1 MRNSSTKIK
10 ELTAEAEA
18 RDKLIETFS
27 KILLQRIDVGEV
39 GEGLTMDSAGDVA
52 EAEKLSEV
60 MLLNESIEAL
70 KPPT

>member
-1 MRNSSTKIK
+1 LRNSSTKIK

-52 EAEKLSEV
+52 KAEKLSEV

-70 KPPT
+70 KPPN